1 MRKGYSWHPRSC
13 WSSVNRDVSNDSHN
27 YPPIVDEYFD
37 RSHLE
42 FVDSQEA
49 VLMSSAAIAEAEDFV
64 SFADWAFG
72 PDGLPA
78 LQVLAFGDFSHGDRY
93 RSQQFLM
100 RRVYPSS
107 EGGGKELAGLACD
120 DTTRLPFCSADMSD
134 PSIWDGAMVDGAR
147 FLSACPGGG
156 LMESPYEL

>member
-1 MRKGYSWHPRSC
+1 M
-13 WSSVNRDVSNDSHN
+13 NRDVSNDSHN
-27 YPPIVDEYFD
+27 YRPIVDEYFD
-37 RSHLE
+37 MSHLE
-42 FVDSQEA
+42 YVDSQEA
-49 VLMSSAAIAEAEDFV
+49 VLMSSTAIAETQDFV
-64 SFADWAFG
+64 SFAEWAFG

-100 RRVYPSS
+100 RRVYSSS